1 MTSLTRDRA
10 ESLRGAGSFVS
21 LAETGIGA
29 SSSLEAAAGGKLH
42 KIVNKA
48 LKYSHPR
55 EGERDRSKRARDFC

>member
-1 MTSLTRDRA
+1 MTSLAGDRA

-21 LAETGIGA
+21 LAETGVGA

-55 EGERDRSKRARDFC
+55 EGERDRPKRASNFC

>member
-1 MTSLTRDRA
+1 MTSLTGDRA
-10 ESLRGAGSFVS
+10 ESLRGAVSFVS

-48 LKYSHPR
+48 L
-55 EGERDRSKRARDFC
+55 